1 MWFEE
6 LTGFA
11 EDAATIYSQLFYS
24 NGQLYN
30 NMNGRAF
37 VCGEL
42 STPKLAELRQ
52 MVKPLEQTLAGK
64 LRLSETI
71 ADVQALHRDPANAGA
86 FFQVA
91 SQFNLLEMVSPDKNP
106 EHGISNYQYD
116 RTQGP
121 ACAIACGAG
130 TIYRNYFVDLDCK
143 VGQSKGRQL
152 DMLADFAAAVG
163 NTETQYWRMQNGYV
177 LPTAQGLKVLDL
189 RLSQCSEA
197 ALDELRSQLRI
208 GIQANTQVTLPNCQH
223 LVTQAYCSALPVAY
237 CSFNSELWARFA
249 QLILDAAY
257 EATLAAAVV
266 NTAATGNNKVF
277 LTLLGG
283 GVFGNKT
290 EWILSALARALKLY
304 RHFALDVQIVSYQR
318 SKPEIQQLIADFNQ
332 QQQEVS
338 HD

>member
-52 MVKPLEQTLAGK
+52 MVKPLQQALAGK
-64 LRLSETI
+64 LRLSETV
-71 ADVQALHRDPANAGA
+71 ADVQALHRDPSNAGA

-121 ACAIACGAG
+121 ACAIACGAD
-130 TIYRNYFVDLDCK
+130 TIYRNYFVEVDGK
-143 VGQSKGRQL
+143 VGQSKSRQL
-152 DMLADFAAAVG
+152 DMLSDFAAAVG

-177 LPTAQGLKVLDL
+177 LPTAQGLNVLDL

-208 GIQANTQVTLPNCQH
+208 GIQSNTQVTLPHCQH

-237 CSFNSELWARFA
+237 CTFESQQWVRFA

-257 EATLAAAVV
+257 EATFAAAVINAV
-266 NTAATGNNKVF
+266 ATGNNKVF

-283 GVFGNKT
+283 GAFGNKT
-290 EWILSALARALKLY
+290 EWIVAAIQRAIRLY
-304 RHFALDVQIVSYQR
+304 QHCALDVQIVSYGR
-318 SKPEIQQLIADFNQ
+318 ARPEVRQLIADLNQ
-332 QQQEVS
+332 P
-338 HD
+338 